1 MSLDVW
7 FVVDR
12 STNPPRT
19 GRITAENGSHT
30 TVEWRDGSIETLPKR
45 GSRQLRGRSDSVLG
59 RFAQSPDDFTQ
70 RFLADP
76 LPVFVAALRDGARR
90 DAQPGSGPGTKRT
103 FKAQDLQLAITPFG
117 PTEEEAKSAWKQVQ
131 PSIKDLAD
139 VVVVK
144 GAYRWIGEIEPVV
157 RRSSEDQPAEASE
170 PSAATERGT
179 TEPQRTRIPDAAEP
193 RQDQPVTSET
203 PLPEATSTESVKG
216 DTAAD
221 KAKEDTPTDINLLEL
236 LIRLTNKPNKVEAA
250 SIREQIESE
259 QSRLVTGNERVLAW
273 ALGLREGQAAV
284 TGSELAALPE
294 SALKVIAHK
303 CEVENAQLIT
313 DVIDIRRDSK
323 AARASL
329 NSIDPDKRSLL
340 FSLLLKRWREELEQ
354 VQQAKVREL
363 IDGVMPVARR
373 FDQLVTKLDQE
384 CRVAALKLSVALR
397 VQGNLGTDL
406 ARIVERS
413 LYGTRTTVEQLR
425 AAIDAS
431 EIPSRRVFAALGA
444 EDLTPSGYRVAVLAA
459 IASRESANELQD
471 PRAWTGLKV
480 DSLAAIIESVPR
492 LAEVVLRGGSDS
504 IAAKKI
510 SDWSKVASDASVV
523 GAVLEW
529 PPAMLRL
536 VSPSTFQQRLRG
548 ARRAHPDLDR
558 LFNDEL
564 EAQRVAEIEERAKQL
579 AIESETSGQRLAEA
593 VGRVDT
599 LTRELDGTRS
609 RMREMQNSSTN
620 ALTSQLRQARIDTV
634 KTLCRILDDV
644 FIAGSSIGPG
654 GDAIWERAVASAN
667 ASGIVPIGRLNQAVE
682 FNAEEYEPEDF
693 GASFSAGQSTVV
705 TRPGYKWIDVN
716 DKIVISRALV
726 VLGAATD

>member
-1 MSLDVW
+1 MTLDVW

-19 GRITAENGSHT
+19 GRITAEEDSGT
-30 TVEWRDGSIETLPKR
+30 TVEWRDGSIEKLPKL
-45 GSRQLRGRSDSVLG
+45 GSRQVKARSDSVLG
-59 RFAQSPDDFTQ
+59 TFAQSPDDFTE

-90 DAQPGSGPGTKRT
+90 DAQPGSGPSTKRT
-103 FKAQDLQLAITPFG
+103 LKALDLQRAITPFG

-131 PSIKDLAD
+131 PTIKDLAD
-139 VVVVK
+139 VVVAK
-144 GAYRWIGEIEPVV
+144 GAYRWIGEIDAVV
-157 RRSSEDQPAEASE
+157 RPNSEDQPAVASE
-170 PSAATERGT
+170 PSAATGRRA
-179 TEPQRTRIPDAAEP
+179 TESQRIRIPDAAEP
-193 RQDQPVTSET
+193 RQDQPVASEM
-203 PLPEATSTESVKG
+203 PPPEATSTEFVKG
-216 DTAAD
+216 ATAAG
-221 KAKEDTPTDINLLEL
+221 KVRMDTPPEVNPLDLLV
-236 LIRLTNKPNKVEAA
+236 RLTNKPNKVEAA

-259 QSRLVTGNERVLAW
+259 KPKLVTGNERVLAW

-284 TGSELAALPE
+284 TGTELAELPE

-303 CEVENAQLIT
+303 CEVENAQILT

-323 AARASL
+323 VARASL
-329 NSIDPDKRSLL
+329 DSIDPDKRPLL
-340 FSLLLKRWREELEQ
+340 FSFLLKRWYEELAQ

-397 VQGNLGTDL
+397 HQGNLGTDL

-425 AAIDAS
+425 SAIDAS
-431 EIPSRRVFAALGA
+431 EIPSRRIFDALGG
-444 EDLTPSGYRVAVLAA
+444 EDLTTSGYRVAVLTA
-459 IASRESANELQD
+459 IASRDSANELQE

-480 DSLAAIIESVPR
+480 DSLAAIIEHVPR
-492 LAEVVLRGGSDS
+492 LAEVLLRGGSDS
-504 IAAKKI
+504 IAAKRI
-510 SDWSKVASDASVV
+510 SDWSRVASDSSVV
-523 GAVLEW
+523 GTVLEW
-529 PPAMLRL
+529 PPAMLGL
-536 VSPSTFQQRLRG
+536 VSPSTFQQHLRG
-548 ARRAHPDLDR
+548 ARRAHSDLDR
-558 LFNDEL
+558 LFYDEL
-564 EAQRVAEIEERAKQL
+564 EAQRVAEIEERATRL
-579 AIESETSGQRLAEA
+579 AIEAEASGRRLADALE
-593 VGRVDT
+593 RVDT
-599 LTRELDGTRS
+599 LTRELDGARS

-644 FIAGSSIGPG
+644 FVAGSSIGAQG
-654 GDAIWERAVASAN
+654 GAIWERAVTSAN
-667 ASGIVPIGRLNQAVE
+667 ASGIVPIGRHNQAVE
-682 FNAEEYEPEDF
+682 FNAEEYEPDDF
-693 GASFSAGQSTVV
+693 TASFVAGQSTVV

-716 DKIVISRALV
+716 DKIVITRALV